1 MLVPEKYSILHDMV
15 VRIVPVKGQPF
26 HEVAD
31 ADLPDTPILVI
42 YASTCTFRHLP
53 GGFSG

>member
-31 ADLPDTPILVI
+31 ADLPDTPI
-42 YASTCTFRHLP
+42 
-53 GGFSG
+53 SGDLRFKLHF